1 VDLDVQRLIKAGS
14 SATDAS
20 SLAYHLCE
28 TFVEDFRRY
37 LEAISEH
44 HSRVG
49 TEAFNEAFA
58 PNVSK
63 DAREL
68 LQDLI
73 AEYNY
78 LTDPSPRVEG
88 STSPHE
94 SRKGSTAAPSP
105 PSDENDHKEKG
116 EGTSKSQGGA
126 GGGD

>member
-1 VDLDVQRLIKAGS
+1 VDLDTERLIKAGS
-14 SATDAS
+14 AAADAS
-20 SLAYHLCE
+20 SLAYHLRE
-28 TFVEDFRRY
+28 TFVDDFRRY
-37 LEAISEH
+37 IEAISEH

-58 PNVSK
+58 PSVSM

-73 AEYNY
+73 AEFNY
-78 LTDPSPRVEG
+78 LMDPDPRVEG

-94 SRKGSTAAPSP
+94 SRKGSIAAPSP
-105 PSDENDHKEKG
+105 PSDENDHAGKG